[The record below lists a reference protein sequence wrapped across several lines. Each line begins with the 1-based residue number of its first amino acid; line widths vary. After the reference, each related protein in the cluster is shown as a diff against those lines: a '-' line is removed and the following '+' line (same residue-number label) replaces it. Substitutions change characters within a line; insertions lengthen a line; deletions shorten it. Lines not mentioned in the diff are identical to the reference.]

1 MWIVRTALNRP
12 NTFFVPGLLILIAS
26 LVGCHNEAAQPPA
39 VPPSVGYVTI
49 EDRQVTLTDQLPS
62 RVSPYETSDVRP
74 QVNGLVEARLFTEGD
89 VVHKDQPLYRIN
101 ASPYEAQVANAQA
114 ALARAKAAFS
124 ASAALARRAGQ
135 LETGAI
141 SKQDIEDA
149 QSSAAQAEAEVSAQE
164 AALRSAQIDLARTT
178 VRAPITGRIG
188 RSIYTTGT
196 LVTASQTEPLAT
208 IQRLDPIYVDI
219 QQSSAEFLKLRL
231 RLMNGRIARNG
242 SAHVTLFLED
252 GTPYGPEGSLL
263 FADVTVD
270 PATGSQVLRAVF
282 PNRDGL
288 LLPGMYVS
296 ARLVEGTEQAM
307 LVPQRAVGRDERGNA
322 TAMVVGK
329 NNKIEQRM
337 LETSRTVG
345 KDWLVTGG
353 VQPGDRVIVEGG
365 AGLREGALVIP
376 ERWLP
381 DAPKTAGPA
390 QSQTEVGNAS

>member
-12 NTFFVPGLLILIAS
+12 NTFFVPGLLIVIAN
-26 LVGCHNEAAQPPA
+26 LVGCHKQAAQPPA
-39 VPPSVGYVTI
+39 VPPRVGYVTV
-49 EDRQVTLTDQLPS
+49 EDRQVTLTDQLPG

-89 VVHKDQPLYRIN
+89 VVHKDQPLYRID

-149 QSSAAQAEAEVSAQE
+149 ESSAAQAEAEVSARE
-164 AALRSAQIDLARTT
+164 AALRTAQIDLARTT

-188 RSIYTTGT
+188 RSIYTAGA
-196 LVTASQTEPLAT
+196 LATASQAEPLAT

-219 QQSSAEFLKLRL
+219 QQSSAEFLKLRQ
-231 RLMNGRIARNG
+231 RLMTGRIARNG
-242 SAHVTLFLED
+242 SARVTLILED

-270 PATGSQVLRAVF
+270 SATGSQVLRAVF
-282 PNRDGL
+282 PNPNGL
-288 LLPGMYVS
+288 LLPGMYVD
-296 ARLVEGTEQAM
+296 AGLVEGTQQAM

-322 TAMVVGK
+322 IAMVVDK

-345 KDWLVTGG
+345 EDWLVTGG

-365 AGLREGALVIP
+365 TGLREGVVVIP
-376 ERWLP
+376 ERW
-381 DAPKTAGPA
+381 APNAKTASPS
-390 QSQTEVGNAS
+390 QSQAEVGNAS